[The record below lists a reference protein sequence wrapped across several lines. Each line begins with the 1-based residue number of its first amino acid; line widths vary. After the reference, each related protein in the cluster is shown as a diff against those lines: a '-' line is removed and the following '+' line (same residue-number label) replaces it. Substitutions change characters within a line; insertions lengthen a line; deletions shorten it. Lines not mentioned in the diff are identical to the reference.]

1 MLGRIS
7 LVDVDF
13 RYPSR
18 PENLVCDK
26 YCLEIEG
33 GQTVA
38 LVGESGS
45 GKSTIVNLLQRFY
58 DPSGGSVAL
67 DGVDLKELNVK
78 WLRSKLAMVGQEPKL
93 FSGTVFENIAHGL
106 ADQAMTLSP
115 QELKAKV
122 EAAAAAANAHEFILA
137 FPKGYDTEVGH
148 QGKQLSGGQKQRVA
162 IARAIV
168 SEPKVLLLDEA
179 TSALDSESEG
189 VVQAA
194 IDALAKD
201 QGMTCI
207 TIAHRLS
214 TIRDCNKIAVVDK
227 GTIVEEGTHE
237 GLMAMKGQYADL
249 VGHS

>member
-1 MLGRIS
+1 M
-7 LVDVDF
+7 
-13 RYPSR
+13 
-18 PENLVCDK
+18 
-26 YCLEIEG
+26 
-33 GQTVA
+33 A

-179 TSALDSESEG
+179 TSALDNKSEK

-194 IDALAKD
+194 LDALMESETGA
-201 QGMTCI
+201 GRTTI
-207 TIAHRLS
+207 VIAHRLS
-214 TIRDCNKIAVVDK
+214 TIRNADKIVVVAK
-227 GTIVEEGTHE
+227 GRVAEEGSHAE
-237 GLMAMKGQYADL
+237 LMAAKGKRKRK
-249 VGHS
+249 